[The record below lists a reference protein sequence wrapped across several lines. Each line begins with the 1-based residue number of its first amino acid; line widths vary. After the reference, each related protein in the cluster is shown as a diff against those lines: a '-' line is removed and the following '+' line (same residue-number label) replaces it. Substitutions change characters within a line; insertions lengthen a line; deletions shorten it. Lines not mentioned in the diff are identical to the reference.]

1 MALKYKDRKENEARL
16 KADMISKEM
25 PSFVRQFFMAE
36 ENHLSGMT
44 LYSYASQLKT
54 FFEFLRESNPY
65 FGAKD
70 MRMISTD
77 DMGMLTDADIAEF
90 LHDLRMPKKRKSNAG
105 ESVCSETTIMHYMV
119 SLNRL
124 FNYLAAHR
132 YIKSNPVELIKRG
145 RVKKK
150 EIIYLERDEKN
161 DLLHTVESG
170 ERLTKNQQKFHD
182 LKASKRDT
190 AICTIFLDTGI
201 RVSELVGMNINDI
214 NFSKHGIRVFRKGGN
229 FDTVYMSD
237 KAEGILLDYLENGR
251 PSYNPSGK
259 EEAVFLNRS
268 GERISVRS
276 VQKLVK
282 KYMLSAVPDK
292 ADRIT
297 PHKLRTTFA
306 ENMLLKTGDVE
317 KVQKLMGHSSI
328 SSTMHYV
335 TSTEEAIEAVRNLS
349 QD

>member
-1 MALKYKDRKENEARL
+1 MKYKDQKENEARL
-16 KADMISKEM
+16 KADAISKEL
-25 PSFVRQFFMAE
+25 PNFVRQFFMSE
-36 ENHLSGMT
+36 ENHLAGMT
-44 LYSYASQLKT
+44 LYSYSSQLRT
-54 FFEFLRESNPY
+54 FFEFLQESNPY
-65 FGAKD
+65 FGSKD
-70 MRMISTD
+70 LRMITTD
-77 DMGMLTDADIAEF
+77 DMGMLTDVDIAEF
-90 LHDLRMPKKRKSNAG
+90 LHDLRMPKKRNSNAG

-124 FNYLAAHR
+124 FNYLASHR
-132 YIKSNPVELIKRG
+132 YIRSNPVELIKRG

-150 EIIYLERDEKN
+150 EIVYLERDEKQE
-161 DLLHTVESG
+161 LLSVIQSG
-170 ERLTKNQQKFHD
+170 DKLTKNQKKFHD
-182 LKASKRDT
+182 MKASKRDT

-201 RVSELVGMNINDI
+201 RVSELVGMNLNDI
-214 NFSKHGIRVFRKGGN
+214 NFNKHGIRVFRKGGN

-237 KAEGILLDYLENGR
+237 RAEEIISDYLDNGR
-251 PSYNPSGK
+251 PSYRPSDK

-268 GERISVRS
+268 GNRISVRS
-276 VQKLVK
+276 VEKLIK
-282 KYMLSAVPDK
+282 KYILTAVPDK

-306 ENMLLKTGDVE
+306 ENMLMKTGDVE

>member
-1 MALKYKDRKENEARL
+1 MKYKDQKENEARL
-16 KADMISKEM
+16 KADAISKEM
-25 PSFVRQFFMAE
+25 PSFVRAFFMAE
-36 ENHLSGMT
+36 ENHLAGMT

-54 FFEFLRESNPY
+54 FFEFLRENNPY
-65 FGAKD
+65 FGKKE
-70 MRMISTD
+70 MIQITTD
-77 DMGMLTDADIAEF
+77 DMGLLTDADIAEF
-90 LHDLRMPKKRKSNAG
+90 LHDLRMPKKRKSNPG
-105 ESVCSETTIMHYMV
+105 DSVCSETTIMHYMV

-132 YIKSNPVELIKRG
+132 YIRSNPVELIKRG

-150 EIIYLERDEKN
+150 EIVYLERDEKQE
-161 DLLHTVESG
+161 LLDVIESG
-170 ERLTKNQQKFHD
+170 DKLTENQKKFHD
-182 LKASKRDT
+182 LKTSKRDT

-201 RVSELVGMNINDI
+201 RVSELVGINVNDI
-214 NFSKHGIRVFRKGGN
+214 NFAKHGIRVFRKGGN

-237 KAEGILLDYLENGR
+237 RAEEIMNDYLTNGR
-251 PSYNPSGK
+251 PSYKPSDK

-268 GERISVRS
+268 GGRISVRS

-306 ENMLLKTGDVE
+306 ENMLMKTGDVE

>member
-1 MALKYKDRKENEARL
+1 MKYKDQKENEARL
-16 KADMISKEM
+16 KADAISKEL
-25 PSFVRQFFMAE
+25 PSFVRQFFMQE

-44 LYSYASQLKT
+44 LYSYASQLRT
-54 FFEFLRESNPY
+54 FFLYLKESNPY
-65 FGAKD
+65 FAKKE
-70 MRMISTD
+70 MIQITTD
-77 DMGMLTDADIAEF
+77 DMDALTDADIAEF
-90 LHDLRMPKKRKSNAG
+90 LHDLRMPKKRSSNAG

-132 YIKSNPVELIKRG
+132 YIKANPVELIKRG

-150 EIIYLERDEKN
+150 EIIYLEKDEKKE
-161 DLLHTVESG
+161 LLDTVATG
-170 ERLTKNQQKFHD
+170 EKLTKNQQKFHD
-182 LKASKRDT
+182 IKASKRDT
-190 AICTIFLDTGI
+190 AICTVFLDTGI
-201 RVSELVGMNINDI
+201 RVSELVGMNLNDI
-214 NFSKHGIRVFRKGGN
+214 NFTKHGIRVFRKGGN

-237 KAEGILLDYLENGR
+237 HAEAVLADYIENGR
-251 PSYNPSGK
+251 PYYKPAEK

-268 GERISVRS
+268 GERISVRAI
-276 VQKLVK
+276 QKLVK
-282 KYMLSAVPDK
+282 KYMLSSVPDK
-292 ADRIT
+292 AEKIT

-306 ENMLLKTGDVE
+306 ENMLIKTGDVE
-317 KVQKLMGHSSI
+317 KVQKLMGHSAI

>member
-1 MALKYKDRKENEARL
+1 MKYKDEKENAARL
-16 KADMISKEM
+16 KADVISKEM
-25 PSFVRQFFMAE
+25 PPFVREFFMAE

-44 LYSYASQLKT
+44 LYSYATQLKG
-54 FFEFLRESNPY
+54 FFDFLRESNPY
-65 FGAKD
+65 FASKD
-70 MRMISTD
+70 MRMISVD
-77 DMGMLTDADIAEF
+77 DMAMLTDADISEF
-90 LHDLRMPKKRKSNAG
+90 LHDLRMPKKRNSNAG
-105 ESVCSETTIMHYMV
+105 ESICSESTIRHYMV
-119 SLNRL
+119 SMNRL
-124 FNYLAAHR
+124 FTYLVSR
-132 YIKSNPVELIKRG
+132 KYIRSNPVELIKRG

-150 EIIYLERDEKN
+150 EIIYLESDEKQE
-161 DLLHTVESG
+161 LLSAVESG
-170 ERLTKNQQKFHD
+170 DKLPQNMRKFHD
-182 LKASKRDT
+182 LRTSKRDT
-190 AICTIFLDTGI
+190 AICTLFLDTGI

-214 NFSKHGIRVFRKGGN
+214 NFSKHSISVFRKGGN

-237 KAEGILLDYLENGR
+237 MAEGIIDDYLQNGR
-251 PSYNPSGK
+251 PSYKPSEK

-268 GERISVRS
+268 GNRISVRS
-276 VQKLVK
+276 VEKLIK

-349 QD
+349 QDE

>member
-1 MALKYKDRKENEARL
+1 MKYKDQKENEARL
-16 KADMISKEM
+16 KADAIAKEL
-25 PSFVRQFFMAE
+25 PPFVRQFFMQE
-36 ENHLSGMT
+36 ENHLAGMT
-44 LYSYASQLKT
+44 LYSYASQIKT
-54 FFEFLRESNPY
+54 FFDFLRDSNPY
-65 FGAKD
+65 FGSKD
-70 MRMISTD
+70 VCTITTD
-77 DMGMLTDADIAEF
+77 DIAMLTDADIAEF
-90 LHDLRMPKKRKSNAG
+90 LHDLRMPKKRSSNAG

-132 YIKSNPVELIKRG
+132 YIKSNPVELIRRG

-150 EIIYLERDEKN
+150 EIVYLERDEKQE
-161 DLLHTVESG
+161 LLDTIETG
-170 ERLTKNQQKFHD
+170 EKLTERQRKFHD
-182 LKASKRDT
+182 VKTSKRDT

-201 RVSELVGMNINDI
+201 RVSELVGMNLNDI
-214 NFSKHGIRVFRKGGN
+214 NFNRHGIRVFRKGGN

-237 KAEGILLDYLENGR
+237 RAEEILSDYIENGR
-251 PSYNPSGK
+251 PEYSPAEK

-268 GERISVRS
+268 GQRISVRAI
-276 VQKLVK
+276 QKLVK
-282 KYMLSAVPDK
+282 KYMLSSVPDK

-306 ENMLLKTGDVE
+306 ENMLMKTGDVE

>member
-1 MALKYKDRKENEARL
+1 MKYKDQKENEARL
-16 KADMISKEM
+16 KADAISKEL
-25 PSFVRQFFMAE
+25 PHFVRQFFMSE

-65 FGAKD
+65 FASKE
-70 MRMISTD
+70 MTQITTD

-90 LHDLRMPKKRKSNAG
+90 LHELRMPKKRKSNAG
-105 ESVCSETTIMHYMV
+105 ESVCSENTIRHYMV

-124 FNYLAAHR
+124 FSYLAAHR
-132 YIKSNPVELIKRG
+132 YIKSNPVALIKRG

-150 EIIYLERDEKN
+150 EIVYLERDEKQ
-161 DLLHTVESG
+161 DFMATVSSG
-170 ERLTKNQQKFHD
+170 EKLTKNQQKFHD

-201 RVSELVGMNINDI
+201 RVSELVGMNMNDI
-214 NFSKHGIRVFRKGGN
+214 NFAKHGIRVFRKGGN
-229 FDTVYMSD
+229 FDTVYMMT
-237 KAEGILLDYLENGR
+237 DYLENGR
-251 PSYNPSGK
+251 PSYKPSDK

-268 GERISVRS
+268 GSRISVRS
-276 VQKLVK
+276 VEKLVK

>member
-1 MALKYKDRKENEARL
+1 
-16 KADMISKEM
+16 
-25 PSFVRQFFMAE
+25 
-36 ENHLSGMT
+36 
-44 LYSYASQLKT
+44 
-54 FFEFLRESNPY
+54 
-65 FGAKD
+65 
-70 MRMISTD
+70 
-77 DMGMLTDADIAEF
+77 MLTDADIAEF
-90 LHDLRMPKKRKSNAG
+90 LHDLRMPKKRSSNAG

-132 YIKSNPVELIKRG
+132 YIKSNPVELIRRG

-150 EIIYLERDEKN
+150 EIVYLERDEKQE
-161 DLLHTVESG
+161 LLDTIETG
-170 ERLTKNQQKFHD
+170 EKLTERQRKFHD
-182 LKASKRDT
+182 VKTSKRDT

-201 RVSELVGMNINDI
+201 RVSELVGMNLNDI
-214 NFSKHGIRVFRKGGN
+214 NFNRHGIRVFRKGGN

-237 KAEGILLDYLENGR
+237 RAEEILSDYIENGR
-251 PSYNPSGK
+251 PEYSPAEK

-268 GERISVRS
+268 GQRISVRAI
-276 VQKLVK
+276 QKLVK
-282 KYMLSAVPDK
+282 KYMLSSVPDK

-306 ENMLLKTGDVE
+306 ENMLMKTGDVE

>member
-1 MALKYKDRKENEARL
+1 MGYKESKENEARL
-16 KADMISKEM
+16 KADAISKEL
-25 PSFVRQFFMAE
+25 PPFVRQFFMQE

-44 LYSYASQLKT
+44 LYSYATQLRT
-54 FFEFLRESNPY
+54 FFQYLKDNNPC
-65 FGAKD
+65 FSDKSLKE
-70 MRMISTD
+70 ITTD
-77 DMGMLTDADIAEF
+77 DMGMLNDADIAEF
-90 LHDLRMPKKRKSNAG
+90 LHDLRMPKKRNSNSG

-124 FNYLAAHR
+124 FNYLTARR

-150 EIIYLERDEKN
+150 EIVYLDRDEKR
-161 DLLHTVESG
+161 DFIETIKTG
-170 ERLTKNQQKFHD
+170 EGLTSNQLKFHD
-182 LKASKRDT
+182 IKASKRDT
-190 AICTIFLDTGI
+190 AICTVFLDTGI
-201 RVSELVGMNINDI
+201 RVSELVGMNLNDI
-214 NFSKHGIRVFRKGGN
+214 NFSRHGIRVFRKGGN

-237 KAEGILLDYLENGR
+237 SAEAILKDYLENGR
-251 PSYNPSGK
+251 GYYKPDK
-259 EEAVFLNRS
+259 DEQAVFLNRQ
-268 GERISVRS
+268 GRRLSVRS
-276 VQKLVK
+276 VEKLVK
-282 KYMLSAVPDK
+282 KYMLSSVPDK
-292 ADRIT
+292 ADRVT

-349 QD
+349 DDT

>member
-1 MALKYKDRKENEARL
+1 MKYKDQKENEARI
-16 KADMISKEM
+16 KADLIAKEL
-25 PSFVRQFFMAE
+25 PIYVRQFFMQE
-36 ENHLSGMT
+36 ENHLAGMT

-54 FFEFLRESNPY
+54 FFEYLHDSNSY
-65 FGAKD
+65 FGNKSLAE
-70 MRMISTD
+70 ITTD
-77 DMGMLTDADIAEF
+77 DLDALNDADIAEF
-90 LHDLRMPKKRKSNAG
+90 LHDLRMPKKRNSNG
-105 ESVCSETTIMHYMV
+105 GLSVCSETTIMHYMV

-132 YIKSNPVELIKRG
+132 YIRSNPVELIKRG

-150 EIIYLERDEKN
+150 EIIYLEKDEKQE
-161 DLLHTVESG
+161 LLSTVETG
-170 ERLTKNQQKFHD
+170 DRLTKNQKKFHD
-182 LKASKRDT
+182 IKASKRDK

-201 RVSELVGMNINDI
+201 RVSELVGMNLNDI
-214 NFSKHGIRVFRKGGN
+214 NFTKHGIRVFRKGGN

-237 KAEGILLDYLENGR
+237 SAEEILEDYIENGR
-251 PSYNPSGK
+251 PEYNPSDK

-276 VQKLVK
+276 IQKLVK
-282 KYMLSAVPDK
+282 KYMLSSVPDK

-306 ENMLLKTGDVE
+306 ENMLIKTGDVE

-349 QD
+349 ED

>member
-1 MALKYKDRKENEARL
+1 MKYKDKKENEARL
-16 KADMISKEM
+16 KADAISKEL
-25 PSFVRQFFMAE
+25 PSFVRQFFMQE
-36 ENHLSGMT
+36 ENHLAGMT
-44 LYSYASQLKT
+44 LYSYASQLRT
-54 FFEFLRESNPY
+54 FFEYLQESNPY
-65 FGAKD
+65 FAKKELFQ
-70 MRMISTD
+70 ITTD
-77 DMGMLTDADIAEF
+77 DMNALTDADIAEF

-119 SLNRL
+119 TLNRL

-132 YIKSNPVELIKRG
+132 YIKANPVELIKRG

-150 EIIYLERDEKN
+150 EIIYLERDEKQ
-161 DLLHTVESG
+161 DLLKTVATG
-170 ERLTKNQQKFHD
+170 ENLTKNQLKHHD
-182 LKASKRDT
+182 IKTSKRDT

-201 RVSELVGMNINDI
+201 RVSELVGMNLNDI
-214 NFSKHGIRVFRKGGN
+214 NFTKHGIRVFRKGGN

-237 KAEGILLDYLENGR
+237 SAEAILADYLENGR
-251 PSYNPSGK
+251 PYYKPAEK

-276 VQKLVK
+276 IQKLVK
-282 KYMLSAVPDK
+282 KYMLSSVPDK
-292 ADRIT
+292 ADKIT

-317 KVQKLMGHSSI
+317 KVQKLMGHSAI

>member
-1 MALKYKDRKENEARL
+1 MKYKDQKENEARL
-16 KADMISKEM
+16 RADTISRQM
-25 PSFVRQFFMAE
+25 PPFVRQFFLAE
-36 ENHLSGMT
+36 ENHLAGMT

-54 FFEFLRESNPY
+54 FFEFLKESNPY
-65 FGAKD
+65 FASKEVVQ
-70 MRMISTD
+70 ITTD

-90 LHDLRMPKKRKSNAG
+90 LHELRMPRKRNSNAG

-132 YIKSNPVELIKRG
+132 YIRSNPVELIKRG

-150 EIIYLERDEKN
+150 EIVYLERDEKQE
-161 DLLHTVESG
+161 LLSVIASG
-170 ERLTKNQQKFHD
+170 DRLTKNQQKFHD

-201 RVSELVGMNINDI
+201 RVSELVGMNLTDI
-214 NFSKHGIRVFRKGGN
+214 NFTKHGIKVFRKGGN

-237 KAEGILLDYLENGR
+237 QAEEIIKDYLENGR
-251 PSYNPSGK
+251 PSYRPSEK

-268 GERISVRS
+268 GSRISVRS
-276 VQKLVK
+276 VEKLVK

-306 ENMLLKTGDVE
+306 ENMLMKTGDVE

>member
-1 MALKYKDRKENEARL
+1 MKYKDQKENEARI
-16 KADMISKEM
+16 KADLISKEM
-25 PSFVRQFFMAE
+25 PPFVRQFFITE

-54 FFEFLRESNPY
+54 FFEFLAANIPY
-65 FGAKD
+65 FASKD
-70 MRMISTD
+70 IRAISTD
-77 DMGMLTDADIAEF
+77 DMGLLTDADIAEF
-90 LHDLRMPKKRKSNAG
+90 LHDLRMPKKRKSNSG
-105 ESVCSETTIMHYMV
+105 YSVCSETTIMHYMV

-132 YIKSNPVELIKRG
+132 YIRSNPVELIKRG

-150 EIIYLERDEKN
+150 EIVYLERDEKK
-161 DLLHTVESG
+161 DFMSVIESG
-170 ERLTKNQQKFHD
+170 EGLTNRQKKFHD
-182 LKASKRDT
+182 LKTSKRDT
-190 AICTIFLDTGI
+190 AICMIFLDTGI

-214 NFSKHGIRVFRKGGN
+214 NFTKHGIRVFRKGGN

-237 KAEGILLDYLENGR
+237 KAEEVLSDYLENGR
-251 PSYNPSGK
+251 PSYKPSDK

-268 GERISVRS
+268 GSRISVRS
-276 VQKLVK
+276 VEKLVK
-282 KYMLSAVPDK
+282 KYMLSSVPDK

>member
-1 MALKYKDRKENEARL
+1 VKYKDQKENEARL
-16 KADMISKEM
+16 KADAISKEL
-25 PSFVRQFFMAE
+25 PSFVRQFFMQE

-44 LYSYASQLKT
+44 LYSYASQLRT
-54 FFEFLRESNPY
+54 FFQYLRESSPY
-65 FGAKD
+65 FAKKEV
-70 MRMISTD
+70 IQITTD
-77 DMGMLTDADIAEF
+77 DMDALTDADIAEF
-90 LHDLRMPKKRKSNAG
+90 LHDLRMPKKRSSNAG

-132 YIKSNPVELIKRG
+132 YIKANPVELIKRG

-150 EIIYLERDEKN
+150 EIIYLEKDEKKE
-161 DLLHTVESG
+161 LLNTVATG
-170 ERLTKNQQKFHD
+170 EKLTKNQQKFHD
-182 LKASKRDT
+182 IKASKRDT
-190 AICTIFLDTGI
+190 AICTVFLDTGI
-201 RVSELVGMNINDI
+201 RVSELVGMNLNDI
-214 NFSKHGIRVFRKGGN
+214 NFTKHGIRVFRKGGN

-237 KAEGILLDYLENGR
+237 HAEAVLADYIENGR
-251 PSYNPSGK
+251 PYYKPAEK

-268 GERISVRS
+268 GERISVRAI
-276 VQKLVK
+276 QKLVK
-282 KYMLSAVPDK
+282 KYMLSSVPDK
-292 ADRIT
+292 AEKIT

-317 KVQKLMGHSSI
+317 KVQKLMGHSAI

>member
-1 MALKYKDRKENEARL
+1 MYKDDKENEARFR
-16 KADMISKEM
+16 AEAINKEM
-25 PSFVRQFFMAE
+25 PRFVRSFFMSE

-44 LYSYASQLKT
+44 LYSYANQLHT
-54 FFEFLRESNPY
+54 FFTFLTESNPY
-65 FGAKD
+65 FADKGLKD
-70 MRMISTD
+70 ITVE
-77 DMGMLTDADIAEF
+77 DMAMLNDEDIAEF
-90 LHDLRMPKKRKSNAG
+90 LHDLRMPKERKSNKG
-105 ESVCSETTIMHYMV
+105 LTVCTETTIMHYMV

-124 FNYLAAHR
+124 FSYLMAR
-132 YIKSNPVELIKRG
+132 GYIKSNPVELIKRG

-150 EIIYLERDEKN
+150 EIVYLEKDEKQELIN
-161 DLLHTVESG
+161 TIATGDG
-170 ERLTKNQQKFHD
+170 LTKNQLRFHD
-182 LKASKRDT
+182 IKASKRDS

-201 RVSELVGMNINDI
+201 RVSELVGMNLNDI
-214 NFSKHGIRVFRKGGN
+214 NTAKHGINVYRKGGN

-237 KAEGILLDYLENGR
+237 HAEEVLTDYIENGR
-251 PSYNPSGK
+251 QLYKPDKN
-259 EEAVFLNRS
+259 ETAVFLNKS
-268 GERISVRS
+268 GDRISVRS

-282 KYMLSAVPDK
+282 KYMSGSVPDK

-306 ENMLLKTGDVE
+306 ETMLIKTGDVE

-335 TSTEEAIEAVRNLS
+335 TSTQASIEAVRNLS